1 MKSLKKLLP
10 IAVIAMM
17 ATNANAAFVVKQQ
30 PAQATEVVSA
40 TQQTANTL
48 TQTNEVSTIENAQ
61 ALESQQA
68 AKSTDGISKG
78 IYILLAL
85 LGLGWLGMG
94 LNDDFGGSDWIIS
107 LVLYLLFFLPGFIY
121 TLIKMKKYYK

>member
-68 AKSTDGISKG
+68 GKSTDGISKG

>member
-94 LNDDFGGSDWIIS
+94 LNDDFGGSDWVIS
-107 LVLYLLFFLPGFIY
+107 
-121 TLIKMKKYYK
+121 

>member
-30 PAQATEVVSA
+30 PTQATEVVSV

-94 LNDDFGGSDWIIS
+94 LNDDFGGSDWVIS

>member
-30 PAQATEVVSA
+30 PTQATEVVSA

-94 LNDDFGGSDWIIS
+94 LNDDFGGSDWVIS

>member
-94 LNDDFGGSDWIIS
+94 LNDDFGGSDWVIS